1 MVTAMQG
8 RFSPEEILLEETIES
23 ILKKYPQKG
32 RKALDAVQDGK
43 IHKYLDFFVVD
54 GTSDTYVVDDDF
66 CACNDFCFRGI
77 MCWHILAV
85 RIARLTG
92 GYDEINEWYQDRWS
106 VAGKNGGD
114 TETDSN
120 NNIS

>member
-1 MVTAMQG
+1 MTSRPE
-8 RFSPEEILLEETIES
+8 RFSPEKILLEETIES
-23 ILKKYPQKG
+23 ILSRYPQKG
-32 RKALDAVQDGK
+32 RKALDAVQEGRVR
-43 IHKYLDFFVVD
+43 KYLDFFVVEGST
-54 GTSDTYVVDDDF
+54 GTYIVDDDF

-106 VAGKNGGD
+106 DSPSGD
-114 TETDSN
+114 HETDSN
-120 NNIS
+120 NNISGE